1 MPCTESNGFF
11 PDLPTRKVDLI
22 YICSPNNPT
31 GAVAT
36 KEQLKKFVD
45 YANEYKAV
53 IFFDSAYAAFI
64 TDPDLPRS
72 IYEVEGA
79 ENCSI
84 EFNSFS
90 KTAGFTKFASH
101 GQSYPKPVVP
111 RILVPVSFIHFGLA
125 GKTPSSMEHQT
136 LFKQCGGAALSTEG
150 RQQTDQQV
158 AFYLENAK
166 IINDGLTSLGITTYG
181 GGNAPYV
188 WLKTLMDYRLG
199 TFSISYLTNVMWL
212 EPQGLVSGLQEKD
225 FSV

>member
-1 MPCTESNGFF
+1 MAKLYLKGTFSGSSEFFVSDGAKSDSANIQGIFSEDCVVAVQDPAYPVYVDSNVIASTGLATDSGYDGLVYMPCTESNGFF

-84 EFNSFS
+84 EFNSFLKLQVLLGS
-90 KTAGFTKFASH
+90 PRMDNRTQT
-101 GQSYPKPVVP
+101 PVVP
-111 RILVPVSFIHFGLA
+111 QDSGP
-125 GKTPSSMEHQT
+125 GKLFTLDSQAKHLLQWSIKHCSSGWGSC
-136 LFKQCGGAALSTEG
+136 FKYRRAST
-150 RQQTDQQV
+150 D
-158 AFYLENAK
+158 
-166 IINDGLTSLGITTYG
+166 
-181 GGNAPYV
+181 
-188 WLKTLMDYRLG
+188 
-199 TFSISYLTNVMWL
+199 
-212 EPQGLVSGLQEKD
+212 
-225 FSV
+225 